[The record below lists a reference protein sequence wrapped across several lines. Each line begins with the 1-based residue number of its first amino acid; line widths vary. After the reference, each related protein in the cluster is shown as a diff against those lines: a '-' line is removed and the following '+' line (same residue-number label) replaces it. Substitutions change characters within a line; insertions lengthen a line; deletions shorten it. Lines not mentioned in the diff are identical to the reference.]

1 MFSRLASTLSIG
13 PVELPNRIVSTAHQT
28 THVHDHLPTDDFV
41 AYHEARARGGVGL
54 IVLEASAI
62 HVSGL
67 LTSHTLGGYLPDIVD
82 GYRRVAAAV
91 QPHGTRLFV
100 QLFHGGREQI
110 ASAPRAPALAPS
122 AMPSPRFRTE
132 PRAARAHE
140 LEEIVA
146 GFARGAELAAAGGL
160 DGVEVSAAHR
170 YLIEQLFDPK
180 LNRRDD
186 AWSDGSAFLRDVMRV
201 IRGVAPGLAVGVR
214 VSGDSPHGRVIAEV
228 AVSEGVDYVSVALGE
243 SSTYLGSVGIVPPS
257 PLPEDAV
264 AEHLA
269 PFKLGPPVVAT
280 SRIVDPGRAEALL
293 EAGTADAVGMTR
305 ALIADPELPAKA
317 FAGDSRSILV
327 CIGCNACIAH
337 YHAGTP
343 IACTVNPR
351 TGRERTTPTPGPARR
366 RMRVVVAGGGPAGL
380 QAAADAAELGHE
392 VVLLERSGRLGGQ
405 LLLAERTPG
414 GTELA
419 GRFLAL
425 LERRLTDG
433 GVRVEL
439 ATEATPDAVAGLD
452 PDVVVA
458 ATGAAPYVP
467 DLPLSGLEVVQAWAL
482 LDGEIPSGRRAVV
495 ADWGGDPSGLDAAEL
510 LAAAGNGVALAIAS
524 VTVGE
529 SVHQYRRNLYL
540 QRLYRAGVEI
550 LQHRELVGASNGEVE
565 LRNVFARELHER
577 VEADLLV
584 LAQGRVPVNALAE
597 PLRELGL
604 VVAEIGDS
612 LSPRSLEEAT
622 LEAALAVQRLSAVA

>member
-1 MFSRLASTLSIG
+1 
-13 PVELPNRIVSTAHQT
+13 
-28 THVHDHLPTDDFV
+28 
-41 AYHEARARGGVGL
+41 
-54 IVLEASAI
+54 
-62 HVSGL
+62 
-67 LTSHTLGGYLPDIVD
+67 
-82 GYRRVAAAV
+82 
-91 QPHGTRLFV
+91 
-100 QLFHGGREQI
+100 
-110 ASAPRAPALAPS
+110 
-122 AMPSPRFRTE
+122 
-132 PRAARAHE
+132 
-140 LEEIVA
+140 
-146 GFARGAELAAAGGL
+146 
-160 DGVEVSAAHR
+160 
-170 YLIEQLFDPK
+170 
-180 LNRRDD
+180 
-186 AWSDGSAFLRDVMRV
+186 
-201 IRGVAPGLAVGVR
+201 
-214 VSGDSPHGRVIAEV
+214 
-228 AVSEGVDYVSVALGE
+228 
-243 SSTYLGSVGIVPPS
+243 
-257 PLPEDAV
+257 
-264 AEHLA
+264 
-269 PFKLGPPVVAT
+269 
-280 SRIVDPGRAEALL
+280 
-293 EAGTADAVGMTR
+293 
-305 ALIADPELPAKA
+305 
-317 FAGDSRSILV
+317 
-327 CIGCNACIAH
+327 
-337 YHAGTP
+337 
-343 IACTVNPR
+343 
-351 TGRERTTPTPGPARR
+351 
-366 RMRVVVAGGGPAGL
+366 MRVVVAGGGPAGL

-405 LLLAERTPG
+405 LLLAERAPG

-439 ATEATPDAVAGLD
+439 ATEATPDVVAGLD

-467 DLPLSGLEVVQAWAL
+467 DLPLSGLEVVQAWTL

-510 LAAAGNGVALAIAS
+510 LAAAGNDVALAIAS

-604 VVAEIGDS
+604 VVEEIGDS